1 MVSES
6 ARTLDL
12 LRQRDRQKR
21 TMQVWVGLLVVW
33 GVLVGWLAFLIVD
46 SMTGG
51 TKSAAAWLTYLIPL
65 AAIAMVLF
73 LHGQRLRTIDADLL
87 AATEADMKRG

>member
-21 TMQVWVGLLVVW
+21 TMQVWLGLLVVW
-33 GVLVGWLAFLIVD
+33 GVVVGWLVFLIVD
-46 SMTGG
+46 SATGG
-51 TKSAAAWLTYLIPL
+51 TKSATAWLAYLLPL
-65 AAIAMVLF
+65 AALAIVLF
-73 LHGQRLRTIDADLL
+73 LHWRRLRTIDTELVAATQADL
-87 AATEADMKRG
+87 KRG